1 MSATGRLDL
10 LAVSGVGRVLRSRRA
25 RRVIQLAMFA
35 LAGLVVWHGFTGPQ
49 IAPRNLST
57 LLVWV
62 HWRGLLV
69 ISLLIAGNAF
79 CYSCPLMLPR
89 EMFRRF
95 IQPPLHWPA
104 VLRSKWL
111 AAGLLVAT
119 LFAYE
124 LFDLWAS
131 PWATAWLVVAYFG
144 AALLVDALF
153 RGASF
158 CKWVCP
164 IGQFNFVASTASPLE
179 VQPRDAGVCGTCT
192 THDCIAGRPQQPVLR
207 GCELGLYLPSKVG
220 NLDCTFCLDCVHA
233 CPHENVAIAARLP
246 AAELW
251 DSSSR
256 AGIGRPQ
263 RRIDYSALVL
273 VFVFGALL
281 NALGMVSPVYELQQ
295 WIADA
300 LGLRAEA
307 PVLALMFSAGLAVL
321 PALLLGLCAAASRR
335 MGGLAESIPRI
346 AMRFAWGLVPL
357 AFGTWLA
364 HYTFHLLTGFLTVVP
379 VVQRT
384 AAEVFGH
391 AVLGAPAWG
400 LGGLRPGFVN
410 AIETGLLLLGLLVS
424 LGVCWR
430 VAEDVSPTRSTRVVL
445 PWAGL
450 VGVLFLSALWLMNQ
464 PMEMRGTIRGG

>member
-1 MSATGRLDL
+1 MSATDRRDVLRLPGLGRL
-10 LAVSGVGRVLRSRRA
+10 LRSRRA
-25 RRVIQLAMFA
+25 RRAIQLGMFA
-35 LAGLVVWHGFTGPQ
+35 LAGLVVWQGLAGPRL
-49 IAPRNLST
+49 APRNLST

-69 ISLLIAGNAF
+69 LSLLVVGNAF

-89 EMFRRF
+89 EVFRRF
-95 IQPPLHWPA
+95 IRPPLTWPA
-104 VLRSKWL
+104 VLRGKWL

-131 PWATAWLVVAYFG
+131 PWVTAWLVVAYFG
-144 AALLVDALF
+144 AALFVDVLF

-179 VQPRDAGVCGTCT
+179 VRAKEATVCGACT

-220 NLDCTFCLDCVHA
+220 NLECTFCLDCVHA
-233 CPHENVAIAARLP
+233 CPHNNVAIAARLP
-246 AAELW
+246 AAELS
-251 DSSSR
+251 DPSSR

-263 RRIDYSALVL
+263 QRLDYSALVL

-281 NALGMVSPVYELQQ
+281 NALGMVSPVYELQR
-295 WIADA
+295 WIADL
-300 LGLRAEA
+300 LGLRSDA
-307 PVLALMFSAGLAVL
+307 PVLGLMFLVGLVVM

-335 MGGLAESIPRI
+335 LGRLSEPLSRI

-357 AFGTWLA
+357 ACGVWLA
-364 HYTFHLLTGFLTVVP
+364 HYSFHLLTGFLTVIP
-379 VVQRT
+379 VVQKT
-384 AAEVFGH
+384 ASDLFGR
-391 AVLGAPAWG
+391 AVLGAPAWE
-400 LGGLRPGFVN
+400 LGGLRPGFVKP
-410 AIETGLLLLGLLVS
+410 IETGLLLLGLLVS

-430 VAEDVSPTRSTRVVL
+430 VAEDVSPSRTRRVVL

-450 VGVLFLSALWLMNQ
+450 VGALFLAALWLMSQ
-464 PMEMRGTIRGG
+464 PMEMRGTFLGG